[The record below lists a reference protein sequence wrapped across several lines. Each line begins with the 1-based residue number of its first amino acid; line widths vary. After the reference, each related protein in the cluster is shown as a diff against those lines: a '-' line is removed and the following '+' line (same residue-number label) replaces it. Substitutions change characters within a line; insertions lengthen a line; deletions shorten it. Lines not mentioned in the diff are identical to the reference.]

1 VKIMRVAVS
10 RRGWWACWFLAG
22 SAVLGAAWWGQHGGV
37 AGPSDVP
44 SALAGK
50 ESGAAQALIAQQPLA
65 FEPNRGQSDGR
76 VLFLSRNPG
85 YSLFLTAQGAVL
97 GLNGVA
103 QPLSFSWQGAS
114 AKSHPLGV
122 AVLPTRHNY
131 LRGKDPRRWQRD
143 VPTYE
148 KVRYPNL
155 YPGIDL
161 VYYGRQQ
168 HLEYDLVVAPGADP
182 AAIRLQLAGMD
193 GLRVDKDGALRFQ
206 VADRALTLS
215 KPVIYQETATGKQV
229 VAGGYVLLADNQ
241 VGLKLASYD
250 RGKPLVIDPVLSYS
264 SYLGGSGL
272 DQGKGVAVDGAG
284 NIYVVGQTASADFP
298 KSGKTS
304 TDTDAFVAK
313 FNAGGTLQFA
323 TYLGG
328 SGTDRGFAIAMD
340 NANAAVYIVGDTDS
354 ADFPIKSASQS
365 TPGGDL
371 DGFVAKF
378 NSADLTL
385 GFATY
390 LGGSRAEEALGVAV
404 DGSGNAYVAGATLSA
419 DFPITVGGGAFNAGS
434 TGDNCDDPSHPGTA
448 IPCSD
453 AYVVKYDAGGVKQY
467 ATFLGGYFEDAAT
480 AIAVNGGGEAY
491 LTGITYSTSIDFP
504 VTSNA
509 FQQNHAGGFGD
520 AYILKLDSAGS
531 VSYGTYLGGGGWDQG
546 QAIAVDGGGNVY
558 VAGATNSGSSTSSAP
573 LPLTNALQQQYG
585 GGSYDAFVAKVTPA
599 NAPSSQLRYL
609 TYLGG
614 GGKDFAFGIAVDGS
628 GNAYV
633 VGETTSTDFPLDT
646 PLQSIWFGSGQNN
659 WGDAFIAK
667 IDKAGYFL
675 NWSTY
680 LGGGDDD
687 WANSVAL
694 DGSGGIY
701 VAGSSFSA
709 DFPIENPFQPS
720 SAGNGDALLFKLSD
734 SPITAD
740 LQVAVS
746 AAPDP
751 VGSGET
757 LTYQVVVSN
766 LSASNAAGGVVTVAT
781 LPGGISFSSASP
793 AGSCSASGAQVTCT
807 VGAIAAGGSV
817 TTALQTVSNTAG
829 DITFTAKVARA
840 NQPDPNPAN
849 DSASVTTTAAVGSS
863 GGGAWSLL
871 EWLAT
876 MIIYVVRRRRGVV
889 LSSI

>member
-1 VKIMRVAVS
+1 MRVAVS

-22 SAVLGAAWWGQHGGV
+22 SAVLGAAWWWQSGGV
-37 AGPSDVP
+37 MDPPGIPL
-44 SALAGK
+44 ALAGN
-50 ESGAAQALIAQQPLA
+50 ESGAARAVIAKLPLA

-85 YSLFLTAQGAVL
+85 YSLFLTARGAVL
-97 GLNGVA
+97 GFNGVT
-103 QPLSFSWQGAS
+103 QPLSFTWQGGAS
-114 AKSHPLGV
+114 ARSHAQGV
-122 AVLPTRHNY
+122 AALPTKHNY

-143 VPTYE
+143 IPTYE

-193 GLRVDKDGALRFQ
+193 VLRMGDDGALHLQ
-206 VADRALTLS
+206 VADRSLTLS
-215 KPVIYQETATGKQV
+215 KPVIYQEAAGVRQT

-241 VGLKLASYD
+241 VGLALASYD
-250 RGKPLVIDPVLSYS
+250 RSKPLVIDPVLSYS

-272 DQGKGVAVDGAG
+272 DQGKGVTVDGTG
-284 NIYVVGQTASADFP
+284 NIYVVGQTASGDFP
-298 KSGKTS
+298 ASGKTS

-313 FNAGGTLQFA
+313 FNAAGTLQYA

-340 NANAAVYIVGDTDS
+340 NADAAVYVVGDTDS
-354 ADFPIKSASQS
+354 VDFPIQSASQP
-365 TPGGDL
+365 TPGGDI
-371 DGFVAKF
+371 DAFVAKF

-385 GFATY
+385 GFSTY

-419 DFPITVGGGAFNAGS
+419 DFSFPVDGAFNAGS

-453 AYVVKYDAGGVKQY
+453 AYVVKYDSTGLKQY
-467 ATFLGGYFEDAAT
+467 ATFLGGHFEDAAT
-480 AIAVNGGGEAY
+480 AIAVQNGGEAY
-491 LTGITYSTSIDFP
+491 VTGVTYSTRIDFP
-504 VTSNA
+504 VTTNG
-509 FQQNHAGGFGD
+509 FQQDHAGGNGD
-520 AYILKLDSAGS
+520 AFILELNTTGN
-531 VSYGTYLGGGGWDQG
+531 VIYGTYLGGGGWDQG
-546 QAIAVDGGGNVY
+546 QAIAVDGSGNVY
-558 VAGATNSGSSTSSAP
+558 VAGATNSGSNSIP

-585 GGSYDAFVAKVTPA
+585 GGAYDAFIAKITPT

-614 GGKDFAFGIAVDGS
+614 EGKDFAFGIAVDGS

-646 PLQSIWFGSGQNN
+646 PLQPVWLGSGKNN
-659 WGDAFIAK
+659 WGDAFISK

-701 VAGSSFSA
+701 VAGSSFST
-709 DFPIENPFQPS
+709 DFPTVNPFQPS
-720 SAGNGDALLFKLSD
+720 STGNGDALLFKLSD
-734 SPITAD
+734 SPVTAD
-740 LQVAVS
+740 LQVAVT
-746 AAPDP
+746 ATPDP

-766 LSASNAAGGVVTVAT
+766 LSTSNAAGGVVIVAT
-781 LPGGISFSSASP
+781 LPGGIDFSSASP
-793 AGSCSASGAQVTCT
+793 VGSCTAGVAQVTCN
-807 VGAIAAGGSV
+807 VGSIAAGGSS
-817 TTALQTVSNTAG
+817 TTVLHTVCNTAG
-829 DITFTAKVARA
+829 DITFSAKVARA

-849 DSASVTTTAAVGSS
+849 DSARVTTTAAVGSR
-863 GGGAWSLL
+863 GGGAWSVF
-871 EWLAT
+871 EWLVT
-876 MIIYVVRRRRGVV
+876 LIVYVVRRRRGLV

>member
-1 VKIMRVAVS
+1 MRVAVS

-22 SAVLGAAWWGQHGGV
+22 STVLGAAWWGLHGGW
-37 AGPSDVP
+37 AGPPGVP
-44 SALAGK
+44 LALAGK
-50 ESGAAQALIAQQPLA
+50 ESGAAQAIIAKQPLA

-103 QPLSFSWQGAS
+103 QPLSFVWQGAS
-114 AKSHPLGV
+114 AKAHAKGV
-122 AVLPTRHNY
+122 AALPTKHNY
-131 LRGKDPRRWQRD
+131 LRGKDPRHWLRN

-168 HLEYDLVVAPGADP
+168 QLEYDLVLAPGADP
-182 AAIRLQLAGMD
+182 AAIRLQVAGMD
-193 GLRVDKDGALRFQ
+193 ALRVADDGALRLQ

-215 KPVIYQETATGKQV
+215 KPVIYQETAGVKQV
-229 VAGGYVLLADNQ
+229 VAGGYVLLAHNQ
-241 VGLKLASYD
+241 VGLKLAPYD

-272 DQGKGVAVDGAG
+272 DQGKGVAVDNVG
-284 NIYVVGQTASADFP
+284 NIYEVGQSASADFP
-298 KSGKTS
+298 SSGKTS

-313 FNAGGTLQFA
+313 FNAAGTLQYA

-340 NANAAVYIVGDTDS
+340 NGNAAVYIVGDTDS
-354 ADFPIKSASQS
+354 ADFPIQSASQS
-365 TPGGDL
+365 TSGGDL
-371 DGFVAKF
+371 DAFVARF

-390 LGGSRAEEALGVAV
+390 LGGSRAEEALSVAV

-419 DFPITVGGGAFNAGS
+419 DFPKTVGGGAFNAGGTGS
-434 TGDNCDDPSHPGTA
+434 TDNNCVDPSNPDSK

-453 AYVVKYDAGGVKQY
+453 AYVAKYDPSGAKLY
-467 ATFLGGYFEDAAT
+467 ATFLGGYYEDAAT
-480 AIAVNGGGEAY
+480 AIAVNSGGEAY

-504 VTSNA
+504 VTSNG

-520 AYILKLDSAGS
+520 AFILKLNNSGA
-531 VSYGTYLGGGGWDQG
+531 VTYGTYLGGGGWDQG
-546 QAIAVDGGGNVY
+546 QAIAVDGSGNVY
-558 VAGATNSGSSTSSAP
+558 VAGATNSGSNSIP
-573 LPLTNALQQQYG
+573 LPLTSALQQQYG
-585 GGSYDAFVAKVTPA
+585 GGSYDAFVAKITPA

-633 VGETTSTDFPLDT
+633 VGETTSTDFPLASA
-646 PLQSIWFGSGQNN
+646 LQAVWFGGGANN
-659 WGDAFIAK
+659 WGDAFISK
-667 IDKAGYFL
+667 IDKSGFLL

-687 WANSVAL
+687 WANSVVL
-694 DGSGGIY
+694 DGNGGIY

-709 DFPIENPFQPS
+709 DFPTVNPFQPN
-720 SAGNGDALLFKLSD
+720 SAGNGDALLFKLND
-734 SPITAD
+734 SPVTAD
-740 LQVAVS
+740 LQVSVS
-746 AAPDP
+746 ATPDP

-757 LTYQVVVSN
+757 LTYQLVVDN
-766 LSASNAAGGVVTVAT
+766 LSTSNAAGGVVTVAT
-781 LPGGISFSSASP
+781 LPAGISYSSASP
-793 AGSCSASGAQVTCT
+793 AGSCSASGAQVICN
-807 VGAIAAGGSV
+807 VGSIAAGGSV
-817 TTALQTVSNTAG
+817 TTTLQTVSNTAG

-849 DSASVTTTAAVGSS
+849 DSARVTTTAAVGSR
-863 GGGAWSLL
+863 GGGAWSLF
-871 EWLAT
+871 EWLVT

-889 LSSI
+889 LPSA

>member
-1 VKIMRVAVS
+1 MRVAVS

-22 SAVLGAAWWGQHGGV
+22 SVVVGAAWWGQHGDV
-37 AGPSDVP
+37 AGPSGVP
-44 SALAGK
+44 RALVGK
-50 ESGAAQALIAQQPLA
+50 ESGAAQAIIAQQPLA

-103 QPLSFSWQGAS
+103 QPLSFTWQGAS
-114 AKSHPLGV
+114 AKSHAQGV
-122 AVLPTRHNY
+122 AALPAKHNY

-143 VPTYE
+143 IPTYE
-148 KVRYPNL
+148 KVRYPDL

-182 AAIRLQLAGMD
+182 AAIRLQAAGMD
-193 GLRVDKDGALRFQ
+193 ALRVDKDGALRFQ
-206 VADRALTLS
+206 VADRAVTLS
-215 KPVIYQETATGKQV
+215 KPVIYQETAGVRQA

-241 VGLKLASYD
+241 VGLKLAGYD
-250 RGKPLVIDPVLSYS
+250 RSKPLVIDPVLSYS

-272 DQGKGVAVDGAG
+272 DQGKGVAVDGSG

-298 KSGKTS
+298 ASGKTS

-313 FNAGGTLQFA
+313 FNAAGTLQTT

-354 ADFPIKSASQS
+354 ADFPIQSAGQS

-385 GFATY
+385 SFATY

-404 DGSGNAYVAGATLSA
+404 DGSGNVYVAGATLSY
-419 DFPITVGGGAFNAGS
+419 DFPVTTAAVFNIGS
-434 TGDNCDDPSHPGTA
+434 SGNNCDDPSHPGTA

-453 AYVVKYDAGGVKQY
+453 AYVAKYDSSGVKQY
-467 ATFLGGYFEDAAT
+467 ATFLGGYYEDAAT
-480 AIAVNGGGEAY
+480 AIAVNSGGEAY
-491 LTGITYSTSIDFP
+491 VTGITYSTDLLPTGS
-504 VTSNA
+504 TG
-509 FQQNHAGGFGD
+509 FQLQHAGGFGD
-520 AYILKLDSAGS
+520 AFILKLDSAGS

-546 QAIAVDGGGNVY
+546 QAIAIDGSGNVY
-558 VAGATNSGSSTSSAP
+558 VAGATNSGSNSIP

-585 GGSYDAFVAKVTPA
+585 GGSYDAFVAKVAPA

-614 GGKDFAFGIAVDGS
+614 EGKDFGFGIAADGS

-633 VGETTSTDFPLDT
+633 VGETTSTDFPLASA
-646 PLQSIWFGSGQNN
+646 LQAAWFGAGANN
-659 WGDAFIAK
+659 WGDAFISK
-667 IDKAGYFL
+667 IDKSGFLL

-680 LGGGDDD
+680 LGGSDDD
-687 WANSVAL
+687 WANSVVL
-694 DGSGGIY
+694 DGNGGIY
-701 VAGSSFSA
+701 VAGSSFST
-709 DFPIENPFQPS
+709 DFPLVNPFQPS

-734 SPITAD
+734 SPLTAD
-740 LQVAVS
+740 LQMAVS

-766 LSASNAAGGVVTVAT
+766 LSTSNAAGGVVTVAI
-781 LPGGISFSSASP
+781 LPDGISFSSASP
-793 AGSCSASGAQVTCT
+793 AGSCSASGAKVTCN

-817 TTALQTVSNTAG
+817 TTTLQTVSNTAG

-863 GGGAWSLL
+863 GGGASSLF
-871 EWLAT
+871 EWLLT

-889 LSSI
+889 LSAI

>member
-1 VKIMRVAVS
+1 MRVAVS

-22 SAVLGAAWWGQHGGV
+22 SVVLGAASWWGQHGGA
-37 AGPSDVP
+37 AGPSDIP

-50 ESGAAQALIAQQPLA
+50 ESGTAQALIAQQPLA

-85 YSLFLTAQGAVL
+85 YSLFLTAQGSVL
-97 GLNGVA
+97 CLNGVA
-103 QPLSFSWQGAS
+103 QPLSFTWRGAS
-114 AKSHPLGV
+114 AKSHARGV
-122 AVLPTRHNY
+122 APLPTKHNY

-143 VPTYE
+143 IPTYE
-148 KVRYPNL
+148 KVRYPDL

-182 AAIRLQLAGMD
+182 AVIRLQAAGMD
-193 GLRVDKDGALRFQ
+193 ALRVDKDGALRFQ
-206 VADRALTLS
+206 VADRAVTLG
-215 KPVIYQETATGKQV
+215 KPVIYQETAGIRQR

-250 RGKPLVIDPVLSYS
+250 RSKPLVIDPVLSYS

-272 DQGKGVAVDGAG
+272 DQGKGVTVDGAG

-313 FNAGGTLQFA
+313 FNAGGTLQYA

-340 NANAAVYIVGDTDS
+340 NANAAVYIAGDTDS
-354 ADFPIKSASQS
+354 TDFPIQAASQS
-365 TPGGDL
+365 TPGGDI

-404 DGSGNAYVAGATLSA
+404 DGSGNAYVAGATLSY
-419 DFPITVGGGAFNAGS
+419 DFPTTTVAAFNIGS
-434 TGDNCDDPSHPGTA
+434 SGNNCDDPSHPGTK

-453 AYVVKYDAGGVKQY
+453 AYVAKYDASGVMQY
-467 ATFLGGYFEDAAT
+467 ATFLGGYYEDAAT
-480 AIAVNGGGEAY
+480 AIAVNSGGEAY
-491 LTGITYSTSIDFP
+491 LTGITYSTDLLPAGS
-504 VTSNA
+504 SG
-509 FQQNHAGGFGD
+509 FQLQHAGGFGD
-520 AYILKLDSAGS
+520 AYILKLDSTGAIT
-531 VSYGTYLGGGGWDQG
+531 YGTYLGGGGWDQG
-546 QAIAVDGGGNVY
+546 QAIALDGGGNVY
-558 VAGATNSGSSTSSAP
+558 VAGATNSGSNSTP
-573 LPLTNALQQQYG
+573 LPLINALQQQYG
-585 GGSYDAFVAKVTPA
+585 GGSYDAFVAKITPA

-609 TYLGG
+609 SYLGG
-614 GGKDFAFGIAVDGS
+614 RGKDFAFGITVDGS

-646 PLQSIWFGSGQNN
+646 PLQSMWFGSGKNN
-659 WGDAFIAK
+659 WGDAFISK

-687 WANSVAL
+687 WANSVVL

-709 DFPIENPFQPS
+709 DFPMENPFQPS
-720 SAGNGDALLFKLSD
+720 NAGNGDALLFKLSD
-734 SPITAD
+734 SSVTAD
-740 LQVAVS
+740 L
-746 AAPDP
+746 
-751 VGSGET
+751 
-757 LTYQVVVSN
+757 
-766 LSASNAAGGVVTVAT
+766 
-781 LPGGISFSSASP
+781 
-793 AGSCSASGAQVTCT
+793 
-807 VGAIAAGGSV
+807 
-817 TTALQTVSNTAG
+817 
-829 DITFTAKVARA
+829 
-840 NQPDPNPAN
+840 
-849 DSASVTTTAAVGSS
+849 S
-863 GGGAWSLL
+863 GGREQSQ
-871 EWLAT
+871 
-876 MIIYVVRRRRGVV
+876 RQ
-889 LSSI
+889 

>member
-1 VKIMRVAVS
+1 MRVAVS

-22 SAVLGAAWWGQHGGV
+22 SSVLGAAWWGQHGGL
-37 AGPSDVP
+37 AGLPGVP
-44 SALAGK
+44 LALAGK
-50 ESGAAQALIAQQPLA
+50 ESGTAQAIIAYQPLA

-103 QPLSFSWQGAS
+103 QPLSFTWQGAN
-114 AKSHPLGV
+114 AKSPARGV
-122 AVLPTRHNY
+122 AALPTKHNY
-131 LRGKDPRRWQRD
+131 LRGKDPGRWQRD
-143 VPTYE
+143 IPTYE
-148 KVRYPNL
+148 KVKYPNL

-182 AAIRLQLAGMD
+182 VAIRLQVAGMD
-193 GLRVDKDGALRFQ
+193 ALRLGDDGALRLQ

-215 KPVIYQETATGKQV
+215 KPVIYQETAGVRQA
-229 VAGGYVLLADNQ
+229 VAGGYVLLANNQ
-241 VGLKLASYD
+241 VGLKLAAYD
-250 RGKPLVIDPVLSYS
+250 RSKPLVIDPVLSYS

-284 NIYVVGQTASADFP
+284 NIYMVGQTASADFP
-298 KSGKTS
+298 ATGGKTS

-313 FNAGGTLQFA
+313 LNAGGMLQYA

-354 ADFPIKSASQS
+354 TDFPIQSASQS
-365 TPGGDL
+365 TPGGDI

-378 NSADLTL
+378 NSTDLTL

-404 DGSGNAYVAGATLSA
+404 DGSGNAYVAGATLSY
-419 DFPITVGGGAFNAGS
+419 DFPSTTGGAFNIGS
-434 TGDNCDDPSHPGTA
+434 TGDNCDDPSNPGTK

-453 AYVVKYDAGGVKQY
+453 AFVAKYASTGVKQY
-467 ATFLGGYFEDAAT
+467 ATFLGGYYEDAAT
-480 AIAVNGGGEAY
+480 AIAVNNGGEAY
-491 LTGITYSTSIDFP
+491 VTGITYSTDILPAGS
-504 VTSNA
+504 TG
-509 FQQNHAGGFGD
+509 FQLQHAGGFGD
-520 AYILKLDSAGS
+520 AFILKLDSTGS
-531 VSYGTYLGGGGWDQG
+531 VTYGTYLGGGGWDQG
-546 QAIAVDGGGNVY
+546 QAIAVDGSGNVY
-558 VAGATNSGSSTSSAP
+558 IAGATNSGSNSIP

-585 GGSYDAFVAKVTPA
+585 GGSYDAFVAKITPA

-646 PLQSIWFGSGQNN
+646 PLQSIWFGSGKNN
-659 WGDAFIAK
+659 WGDAFISK

-680 LGGGDDD
+680 LGGSDDD
-687 WANSVAL
+687 WANSVVL

-701 VAGSSFSA
+701 VAGSSFSP
-709 DFPIENPFQPS
+709 DFPTENPFQPS

-740 LQVAVS
+740 LQIAVS

-751 VGSGET
+751 VGSGEP
-757 LTYQVVVSN
+757 LTYQVIVSN

-793 AGSCSASGAQVTCT
+793 AGSCSASGTQVTCN

-817 TTALQTVSNTAG
+817 TTTLQTVSNTAG

-849 DSASVTTTAAVGSS
+849 NSASVTTTAVVGSS
-863 GGGAWSLL
+863 GGGAWSLF
-871 EWLAT
+871 EWLVT
-876 MIIYVVRRRRGVV
+876 MIIYVVRRRRG
-889 LSSI
+889 LSCPQPDR

>member
-1 VKIMRVAVS
+1 M
-10 RRGWWACWFLAG
+10 RRGGG
-22 SAVLGAAWWGQHGGV
+22 SMAAWQD
-37 AGPSDVP
+37 PSDVP
-44 SALAGK
+44 NALAGK
-50 ESGAAQALIAQQPLA
+50 ESGAAQALIAKQPLA

-103 QPLSFSWQGAS
+103 QPLSFTWQGAS
-114 AKSHPLGV
+114 AKSRARGV

-131 LRGKDPRRWQRD
+131 LRGKDPRRWRRD
-143 VPTYE
+143 IPTYE
-148 KVRYPNL
+148 KVRYPDL

-182 AAIRLQLAGMD
+182 TAIRLQAAGMD
-193 GLRVDKDGALRFQ
+193 ALRVDKDGALRFQ
-206 VADRALTLS
+206 VADRAVTLS
-215 KPVIYQETATGKQV
+215 KPVIYQETAGVRQT

-250 RGKPLVIDPVLSYS
+250 RSKPLVIDPVLSYS

-272 DQGKGVAVDGAG
+272 DQGKGVAVDNTG

-298 KSGKTS
+298 KSSKTS

-313 FNAGGTLQFA
+313 FNAGGTLQGVA
-323 TYLGG
+323 YLGG

-354 ADFPIKSASQS
+354 TDFPIQSASQS
-365 TPGGDL
+365 TSGGDL

-404 DGSGNAYVAGATLSA
+404 DGAGNAYVAGATLSA
-419 DFPITVGGGAFNAGS
+419 DFPITVGGGAFNAGGTGS
-434 TGDNCDDPSHPGTA
+434 TDNNCVDPSNPDA
-448 IPCSD
+448 KIPCSD
-453 AYVVKYDAGGVKQY
+453 AYVAKYDSSGVKQY
-467 ATFLGGYFEDAAT
+467 ATFLGGHYEDAAT

-491 LTGITYSTSIDFP
+491 VTGITYSTSIDFP

-509 FQQNHAGGFGD
+509 FQQNHAGDFGD
-520 AYILKLDSAGS
+520 AFVLMLDSAGA
-531 VSYGTYLGGGGWDQG
+531 VTYGTYLGGGGWDQG
-546 QAIAVDGGGNVY
+546 QAIAVDGSGNIY

-573 LPLTNALQQQYG
+573 LPLPAASVQRVYG
-585 GGSYDAFVAKVTPA
+585 GGAYDAFVAKITPA

-633 VGETTSTDFPLDT
+633 VGETTSTDFPLDN
-646 PLQSIWFGSGQNN
+646 PLQSIWFGAGKNN

-687 WANSVAL
+687 WANSVVL

-709 DFPIENPFQPS
+709 DFPTENPFQPS
-720 SAGNGDALLFKLSD
+720 NAGNGDALLFKLND

-740 LQVAVS
+740 LQMAVS

-766 LSASNAAGGVVTVAT
+766 LGTSNAAGGVVAVAT
-781 LPGGISFSSASP
+781 LPGGVSFSSASP
-793 AGSCSASGAQVTCT
+793 AGTCSASGAQVTCT

-817 TTALQTVSNTAG
+817 TTTLQTVSNTAG

-863 GGGAWSLL
+863 GGGAWSLF
-871 EWLAT
+871 EWLVT

-889 LSSI
+889 PSAI